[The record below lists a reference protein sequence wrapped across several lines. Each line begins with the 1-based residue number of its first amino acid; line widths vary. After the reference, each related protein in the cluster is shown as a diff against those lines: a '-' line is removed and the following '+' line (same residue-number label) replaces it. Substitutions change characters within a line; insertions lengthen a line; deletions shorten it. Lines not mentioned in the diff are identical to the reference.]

1 MLSKQLRLN
10 PSQRPSV
17 RAIVYVLVIFDNI
30 ARKAQGLNVAN
41 VATTAPSNRKDMI
54 GREFYIGSTTSK
66 AFVTVMVTKFLPLCG
81 RIRTTVPRLSGSPS
95 IFCGGSFPSIIGII
109 PVFFRFISRRL
120 WIFPISFPA
129 TGAISLSGLSFVNMI
144 VFGHFVWVL
153 GSPPRHGYIVF
164 SLVVLLPL
172 LPSLNLARAAVPSVS
187 FPIVTATLF
196 TRLAVLCSHKK
207 IPLPECLTR
216 GLYGTISSGHLPWP
230 RVLKL
235 LEQLSGLLFITPV
248 IIPKCRG
255 IG

>member
-10 PSQRPSV
+10 PAQRPGV
-17 RAIVYVLVIFDNI
+17 RAIVYVLVIFNNI

-54 GREFYIGSTTSK
+54 RRQFFIVASTSK
-66 AFVTVMVTKFLPLCG
+66 AFIAVVVTKCLPFCG
-81 RIRTTVPRLSGSPS
+81 RIRPTVPRLSGSPS
-95 IFCGGSFPSIIGII
+95 IFCGGSFPSIIRII

-129 TGAISLSGLSFVNMI
+129 TDATSLSGLGFMNMI
-144 VFGHFVWVL
+144 VFGHFVRVF
-153 GSPPRHGYIVF
+153 GSPFRHGYIVF
-164 SLVVLLPL
+164 FLVVLLPL

-196 TRLAVLCSHKK
+196 TRLTVLCSHKK

-216 GLYGTISSGHLPWP
+216 GLYGTISSGQLPWP
-230 RVLKL
+230 RVLGMVTH
-235 LEQLSGLLFITPV
+235 SPGLLFITPV
-248 IIPKCRG
+248 LYQNAG
-255 IG
+255 E